1 MKKNKAILV
10 LLLLF
15 TLTISLVAC
24 VKDDNGGDKTAG
36 ETQTSFV
43 IQYTDDTGTFNISVE
58 DGQPYAMSA
67 VPYREGYDF
76 VGLFDSEVG
85 GTQYVNSKGSSV
97 SVFTDK
103 KNIVL
108 FPRFEAKKF
117 TVVLDYQGAAVNG
130 AREIEVSYDAKIKD
144 LPTGLYI
151 KDKDFMGWYT
161 QPNREGAQIADAYGV
176 IPTMSLI
183 NSTNFDLSDPNGYIR
198 LYAGF
203 RGELHTV
210 TFNFEENIPAE
221 EVEVEHG
228 TAISKVV
235 TETRVNNKAVI
246 TWSKK
251 PNDTAKESV
260 FNGKV
265 TEDMVLYAC
274 EYAPVIDFD
283 ANGGKDAASIVAKA
297 GSAIQLPAP
306 VRTNYVFAGWYTV
319 GGARFNATTMPSD
332 SVKLIAK
339 WNPMIVFDE
348 RGGKEVND
356 ISDVVGSKV
365 TLPETEKDGYL
376 FAGWYTEQGNIYT
389 STSMPANSI
398 KLVAKYYK
406 ILTKKI
412 VVIDDSKNY
421 QNGSSSSS
429 PSMSYSHKI
438 DLSDIY
444 NAGARKIKMTAR
456 YSSKISRRDSNKPDL
471 YTYMAY
477 YSQNTAS
484 DAYKVWEY
492 KDLHK
497 YTTEWGSYT
506 RTTAINLTGDSLY
519 VSYYYDYKNIIG
531 MYAAWTNFWLEV
543 EYPDTTKL
551 Y

>member
-24 VKDDNGGDKTAG
+24 VKDGNDGDKTTG

-144 LPTGLYI
+144 LPTGLYM

-210 TFNFEENIPAE
+210 TFNFEENLPSE

-283 ANGGKDAASIVAKA
+283 ANGGKDEASIVAKA
-297 GSAIQLPAP
+297 GSAIQLPTP
-306 VRTNYVFAGWYTV
+306 VRKNYVFAGWYTA

-356 ISDVVGSKV
+356 ISDVAGSKV
-365 TLPETEKDGYL
+365 TLPETEKDGYI

-412 VVIDDSKNY
+412 VVIDNSKSRDSYAKNPTM
-421 QNGSSSSS
+421 Q
-429 PSMSYSHKI
+429 YSDKI

-456 YSSKISRRDSNKPDL
+456 YSSKISIRNSNNPDL

-484 DAYKVWEY
+484 NAYKVWGY
-492 KDLHK
+492 KELHK
-497 YTTEWGSYT
+497 YTTEWENYT
-506 RTTAINLTGDSLY
+506 QTTTIDLTGESLY
-519 VSYYYDYKNIIG
+519 VCYYHDDNVTYSNYGRWSD
-531 MYAAWTNFWLEV
+531 FWLEV
-543 EYPDTTKL
+543 EYPDTTAL

>member
-24 VKDDNGGDKTAG
+24 VKDGNDGDKTTG

-144 LPTGLYI
+144 LPTGLYM
-151 KDKDFMGWYT
+151 KDKEFMGWYT

-251 PNDTAKESV
+251 PNDVGKESV

-283 ANGGKDAASIVAKA
+283 ANGGKDEASIVAKA
-297 GSAIQLPAP
+297 GSAIQLPTP
-306 VRTNYVFAGWYTV
+306 VRKNYKFAGWHTV
-319 GGARFNATTMPSD
+319 GGASFTATTMPSD

-348 RGGKEVND
+348 RGGKEVKD
-356 ISDVVGSKV
+356 ISDVAGSKV
-365 TLPETEKDGYL
+365 TLPETEKDGYI

-412 VVIDDSKNY
+412 VVIDNSKSRDSYALNPTM
-421 QNGSSSSS
+421 Q
-429 PSMSYSHKI
+429 YSDKI

-456 YSSKISRRDSNKPDL
+456 YSSKISKRNSYNPDL

-484 DAYKVWEY
+484 NAYKVWGY
-492 KDLHK
+492 KELHK
-497 YTTEWGSYT
+497 YTTEWENYT
-506 RTTAINLTGDSLY
+506 QTTTIDLTGESLY
-519 VSYYYDYKNIIG
+519 VCYYHDDNVTYSNYGRWSD
-531 MYAAWTNFWLEV
+531 FWLEV
-543 EYPDTTKL
+543 EYPDTTTL

>member
-24 VKDDNGGDKTAG
+24 VKDGNGGDKTTG
-36 ETQTSFV
+36 ETQKSFV

-58 DGQPYAMSA
+58 DGQPYAMNA
-67 VPYREGYDF
+67 VPYREGYVF

-103 KNIVL
+103 KNVVL

-144 LPTGLYI
+144 LPTGLYM
-151 KDKDFMGWYT
+151 KDKEFMGWYT
-161 QPNREGAQIADAYGV
+161 QPDREGAQIADAYGV

-203 RGELHTV
+203 RFELHTV
-210 TFNFEENIPAE
+210 TFNFEENLPAE
-221 EVEVEHG
+221 EIEVEHG

-274 EYAPVIDFD
+274 EYARSSTLTQTEGMTRQALSQRQARQYNFR
-283 ANGGKDAASIVAKA
+283 
-297 GSAIQLPAP
+297 LPF
-306 VRTNYVFAGWYTV
+306 VRTISLRV
-319 GGARFNATTMPSD
+319 GTRSEGQVLLRRRC
-332 SVKLIAK
+332 L
-339 WNPMIVFDE
+339 W
-348 RGGKEVND
+348 
-356 ISDVVGSKV
+356 
-365 TLPETEKDGYL
+365 
-376 FAGWYTEQGNIYT
+376 
-389 STSMPANSI
+389 
-398 KLVAKYYK
+398 
-406 ILTKKI
+406 
-412 VVIDDSKNY
+412 
-421 QNGSSSSS
+421 
-429 PSMSYSHKI
+429 
-438 DLSDIY
+438 
-444 NAGARKIKMTAR
+444 TA
-456 YSSKISRRDSNKPDL
+456 
-471 YTYMAY
+471 
-477 YSQNTAS
+477 
-484 DAYKVWEY
+484 
-492 KDLHK
+492 
-497 YTTEWGSYT
+497 
-506 RTTAINLTGDSLY
+506 
-519 VSYYYDYKNIIG
+519 
-531 MYAAWTNFWLEV
+531 
-543 EYPDTTKL
+543 
-551 Y
+551 

>member
-24 VKDDNGGDKTAG
+24 VKDGNDGDKTTG

-43 IQYTDDTGTFNISVE
+43 IQYTDDTGTFNISVD

-144 LPTGLYI
+144 LPTGLYM

-306 VRTNYVFAGWYTV
+306 VRTNYVFAGWYTA

-356 ISDVVGSKV
+356 ISDVAGSKV
-365 TLPETEKDGYL
+365 TLPETEKDGYI

-412 VVIDDSKNY
+412 VVIDNSKSRDSYAKNPTM
-421 QNGSSSSS
+421 Q
-429 PSMSYSHKI
+429 YSDKI
-438 DLSDIY
+438 DLRDIY

-456 YSSKISRRDSNKPDL
+456 YSSKISIRNSYNPDL

-484 DAYKVWEY
+484 NAYKVWGY
-492 KDLHK
+492 KELHK
-497 YTTEWGSYT
+497 YTTEWENYT
-506 RTTAINLTGDSLY
+506 QTTTIDLTGESLY
-519 VSYYYDYKNIIG
+519 VCYYHDDNVTYSNYGRWSD
-531 MYAAWTNFWLEV
+531 FWLEV
-543 EYPDTTKL
+543 EYPDTTAL

>member
-24 VKDDNGGDKTAG
+24 VKDGNDGDKTAG

-103 KNIVL
+103 KNVVL

-176 IPTMSLI
+176 IPTMSLV

-210 TFNFEENIPAE
+210 TFNFEENLPAE
-221 EVEVEHG
+221 EIEVEHG

-283 ANGGKDAASIVAKA
+283 ANGGNDEASIVAKA
-297 GSAIQLPAP
+297 GSAIQLPTP
-306 VRTNYVFAGWYTV
+306 VRKNYKFAGWHTV
-319 GGARFNATTMPSD
+319 GGASFTATTMPSD

-356 ISDVVGSKV
+356 ISDVAGSKV
-365 TLPETEKDGYL
+365 TLPETEKDGYI

-406 ILTKKI
+406 VQTKKI
-412 VVIDDSKNY
+412 VVINASDSYTYYVTAPNM
-421 QNGSSSSS
+421 NS
-429 PSMSYSHKI
+429 SHKI
-438 DLSDIY
+438 DLSDLY
-444 NAGARKIKMTAR
+444 NSGVRTITLTAH
-456 YSSKISRRDSNKPDL
+456 YSSRTPSRSSAIPEATTNMSY
-471 YTYMAY
+471 YT
-477 YSQNTAS
+477 QNTAS
-484 DAYKVWEY
+484 NAYKVWEY
-492 KDLHK
+492 GEVHN
-497 YTTEWGSYT
+497 YTTEWSSHT
-506 RTTAINLTGDSLY
+506 RSTTLNLITDSLY
-519 VSYYYDYKNIIG
+519 VCYYHNFYNTNYKG
-531 MYAAWTNFWLEV
+531 VVKDFWLEI
-543 EYPDTTKL
+543 EYPDTTTL

>member
-24 VKDDNGGDKTAG
+24 VKDGNDGDKTTG

-144 LPTGLYI
+144 LPTGLYM

-176 IPTMSLI
+176 IPTMSLV

-210 TFNFEENIPAE
+210 TFNFEENLPAE
-221 EVEVEHG
+221 EIEVEHG

-283 ANGGKDAASIVAKA
+283 ANGGKDEASIVAKA
-297 GSAIQLPAP
+297 GSAIQLPTP
-306 VRTNYVFAGWYTV
+306 VRKNYKFAGWHTV
-319 GGARFNATTMPSD
+319 GGASFTATTMPSD

-356 ISDVVGSKV
+356 ISDVAGSKV
-365 TLPETEKDGYL
+365 TLPETEKDGYI

-412 VVIDDSKNY
+412 VVIDNST
-421 QNGSSSSS
+421 SRE
-429 PSMSYSHKI
+429 SYALNPTMKYSDKI

-444 NAGARKIKMTAR
+444 NSGARKIKITSHY
-456 YSSKISRRDSNKPDL
+456 YSRMGYSNTSNQDM
-471 YTYMAY
+471 YTYMMF

-484 DAYKVWEY
+484 NAYKVWGY
-492 KDLHK
+492 KELHK
-497 YTTEWGSYT
+497 YTTEWENYT
-506 RTTAINLTGDSLY
+506 QTTTIDLTGESLY
-519 VSYYYDYKNIIG
+519 VCYYHDDNVTYSNYGRWSD
-531 MYAAWTNFWLEV
+531 FWLEV
-543 EYPDTTKL
+543 EYPDTTAL

>member
-24 VKDDNGGDKTAG
+24 VKDGNDGDKTAG

-67 VPYREGYDF
+67 VPYREGYVF

-144 LPTGLYI
+144 LPTGLYM

-210 TFNFEENIPAE
+210 TFNFEENLPAE
-221 EVEVEHG
+221 EIEVEHG

-297 GSAIQLPAP
+297 GSAIQLPTP
-306 VRTNYVFAGWYTV
+306 VRTNYVFAGWYTA

-348 RGGKEVND
+348 RGGKEVKD

-365 TLPETEKDGYL
+365 TLPETEKDGYI
-376 FAGWYTEQGNIYT
+376 FAGWYNEQGNIYT

-398 KLVAKYYK
+398 KLVAKYHK

-412 VVIDDSKNY
+412 VVIDNSKSRDSYALNPTM
-421 QNGSSSSS
+421 Q
-429 PSMSYSHKI
+429 YSDKI

-456 YSSKISRRDSNKPDL
+456 YSSKISIRNSYNPDL

-484 DAYKVWEY
+484 NAYKVWGY
-492 KDLHK
+492 KELHK
-497 YTTEWGSYT
+497 YTTEWENYT
-506 RTTAINLTGDSLY
+506 QTTTIDLTGESLY
-519 VSYYYDYKNIIG
+519 VCYYHDDNVTYSNYGRWSD
-531 MYAAWTNFWLEV
+531 FWLEV
-543 EYPDTTKL
+543 EYPDTTAL

>member
-24 VKDDNGGDKTAG
+24 VKDGNDGDKTAG

-67 VPYREGYDF
+67 VPYREGYVF

-144 LPTGLYI
+144 LPTGLYM

-176 IPTMSLI
+176 IPTMSLV

-210 TFNFEENIPAE
+210 TFNFEENLPAE
-221 EVEVEHG
+221 EIEVEHG

-283 ANGGKDAASIVAKA
+283 ANGGKDEASIVAKA

-306 VRTNYVFAGWYTV
+306 VRKNYVFAGWYTA

-356 ISDVVGSKV
+356 ISDVAGSKV
-365 TLPETEKDGYL
+365 TLPETEKDGYI

-398 KLVAKYYK
+398 KLVAKYHK

-412 VVIDDSKNY
+412 VVIDNSKSRDSYALNPTM
-421 QNGSSSSS
+421 Q
-429 PSMSYSHKI
+429 YSDKI

-456 YSSKISRRDSNKPDL
+456 YSSKISIRNSYNPDL

-484 DAYKVWEY
+484 NAYKVWGY
-492 KDLHK
+492 KELHK
-497 YTTEWGSYT
+497 YTTEWENYT
-506 RTTAINLTGDSLY
+506 QTTTIDLTGESLY
-519 VSYYYDYKNIIG
+519 VCYYHDDNVTYSNYGRWSD
-531 MYAAWTNFWLEV
+531 FWLEV
-543 EYPDTTKL
+543 EYPDTTAL

>member
-24 VKDDNGGDKTAG
+24 VKDGNDGDKTAG

-67 VPYREGYDF
+67 VPYREGYVF

-144 LPTGLYI
+144 LPTGLYM

-161 QPNREGAQIADAYGV
+161 RPNREGAQIADAYGV

-210 TFNFEENIPAE
+210 TFNFEENLPAE
-221 EVEVEHG
+221 EIEVEHG

-283 ANGGKDAASIVAKA
+283 ANGGKDEASIVAKA

-306 VRTNYVFAGWYTV
+306 VRKNYVFAGWYTA

-356 ISDVVGSKV
+356 ISNVAGSKV
-365 TLPETEKDGYL
+365 TLPETEKDGYI

-389 STSMPANSI
+389 STSMPSNSI

-412 VVIDDSKNY
+412 VVIDESKNY
-421 QNGSSSSS
+421 QHSSTSSS
-429 PSMSYSHKI
+429 PSMAYSHKI

-444 NAGARKIKMTAR
+444 NSGAKRIKITAH
-456 YSSKISRRDSNKPDL
+456 YSSKISRTSDDPDL

-506 RTTAINLTGDSLY
+506 RTTAINLIGDSLY
-519 VSYYYDYKNIIG
+519 VCYYYDYRNIIG
-531 MYAAWTNFWLEV
+531 IYGAWTNFWLKI
-543 EYPDTTKL
+543 EYPDTTTL

>member
-15 TLTISLVAC
+15 TLTVSLVAC
-24 VKDDNGGDKTAG
+24 VKDGNDGDKTTG

-58 DGQPYAMSA
+58 DGQPYAMST

-85 GTQYVNSKGSSV
+85 GTQYVNAKGSSV

-144 LPTGLYI
+144 LPMGLYM

-176 IPTMSLI
+176 IPTMSLV

-210 TFNFEENIPAE
+210 TFNFEENLPAE
-221 EVEVEHG
+221 EIEVEHG

-283 ANGGKDAASIVAKA
+283 ANGGKDEVSIVAKA

-306 VRTNYVFAGWYTV
+306 VRKNYKFAGWHTV
-319 GGARFNATTMPSD
+319 GGASFTATTMPSD

-356 ISDVVGSKV
+356 ISDVAGSKV
-365 TLPETEKDGYL
+365 TLPETEKDGYI
-376 FAGWYTEQGNIYT
+376 FAGWYTEQGDVYT
-389 STSMPANSI
+389 STSMPSDSI
-398 KLVAKYYK
+398 KLMAKYHK
-406 ILTKKI
+406 VQTKQI
-412 VVIDDSKNY
+412 VVISESKTYGFYTYTPQMN
-421 QNGSSSSS
+421 
-429 PSMSYSHKI
+429 YSHKI
-438 DLSDIY
+438 DLSDLY
-444 NAGARKIKMTAR
+444 NAGVRTIKLTAN
-456 YSSKISRRDSNKPDL
+456 YSSRMKARSDKQPEIITSMSY
-471 YTYMAY
+471 YT
-477 YSQNTAS
+477 QNTAS

-492 KDLHK
+492 GEVHN
-497 YTTEWGSYT
+497 YTTEWSNHT
-506 RTTAINLTGDSLY
+506 RTKILNLNTDSLY
-519 VSYYYDYKNIIG
+519 VCYYRNMSITTNYG
-531 MYAAWTNFWLEV
+531 AEVTNFWLEI
-543 EYPDTTKL
+543 EYPDTTTL

>member
-24 VKDDNGGDKTAG
+24 VKDGNDGDKTTG

-144 LPTGLYI
+144 LPTGLYM

-251 PNDTAKESV
+251 PNDVGKESV

-283 ANGGKDAASIVAKA
+283 ANGGKDVANIVAKA
-297 GSAIQLPAP
+297 GSAIQLPTP
-306 VRTNYVFAGWYTV
+306 VRKNYKFAGWHTV
-319 GGARFNATTMPSD
+319 GGASFTATTMPSD

-356 ISDVVGSKV
+356 ISDVAGSKV
-365 TLPETEKDGYL
+365 TLPETEKDGYI

-406 ILTKKI
+406 VLTKKI
-412 VVIDDSKNY
+412 VVIDNSKSRDSYAKN
-421 QNGSSSSS
+421 
-429 PSMSYSHKI
+429 PTMDYSDKI

-456 YSSKISRRDSNKPDL
+456 YSSKISKRNSYNPDL

-484 DAYKVWEY
+484 NAYKVWGY
-492 KDLHK
+492 KELHK
-497 YTTEWGSYT
+497 YTTEWENYT
-506 RTTAINLTGDSLY
+506 QTTTIDLTGESLY
-519 VSYYYDYKNIIG
+519 VCYYHDDNVTVGNYGRWSD
-531 MYAAWTNFWLEV
+531 FWLEI
-543 EYPDTTKL
+543 EYPDTTTL

>member
-24 VKDDNGGDKTAG
+24 VKDGNDGDKTTG

-67 VPYREGYDF
+67 VPYREGYVF

-144 LPTGLYI
+144 LPTGLYM

-210 TFNFEENIPAE
+210 TFNFEENLLAE
-221 EVEVEHG
+221 EIEVEHG

-283 ANGGKDAASIVAKA
+283 ANGGKDEASIVAKA

-306 VRTNYVFAGWYTV
+306 VRKNYVFAGWYTA

-356 ISDVVGSKV
+356 ISDVAGSKV
-365 TLPETEKDGYL
+365 TLPETEKDGYI

-389 STSMPANSI
+389 STSMPSNSI

-412 VVIDDSKNY
+412 VVIDNSKSRDSYALNPTM
-421 QNGSSSSS
+421 Q
-429 PSMSYSHKI
+429 YSDKI

-456 YSSKISRRDSNKPDL
+456 YSSKISIRNSYNPDL

-484 DAYKVWEY
+484 NAYKVWGY
-492 KDLHK
+492 KELHK
-497 YTTEWGSYT
+497 YTTEWENYT
-506 RTTAINLTGDSLY
+506 QTTTIDLTGESLY
-519 VSYYYDYKNIIG
+519 VCYYHDDNVTYSNYGRWSD
-531 MYAAWTNFWLEV
+531 FWLEV
-543 EYPDTTKL
+543 EYPDTTTL

>member
-15 TLTISLVAC
+15 TLTVSLVAC
-24 VKDDNGGDKTAG
+24 VKGGNDGDKTTG

-103 KNIVL
+103 KNVVL

-144 LPTGLYI
+144 LPTGLYM
-151 KDKDFMGWYT
+151 KDKEFMGWYT
-161 QPNREGAQIADAYGV
+161 QPDREGAQIADAYGV
-176 IPTMSLI
+176 IPTMSLV

-210 TFNFEENIPAE
+210 TFNFEENLPSE

-251 PNDTAKESV
+251 TNDTAKESV

-306 VRTNYVFAGWYTV
+306 VRTNYVFAGWYTA

-356 ISDVVGSKV
+356 ISDVAGSKV
-365 TLPETEKDGYL
+365 TLPETEKDGYI

-412 VVIDDSKNY
+412 VVIDESKNY
-421 QNGSSSSS
+421 ENSSTSSS
-429 PSMSYSHKI
+429 PSMAHSHKI

-444 NAGARKIKMTAR
+444 NAGARKIKITAR
-456 YSSKISRRDSNKPDL
+456 YSSKIAKRSSNKPDL

-519 VSYYYDYKNIIG
+519 VCYYFDYKDIFGN
-531 MYAAWTNFWLEV
+531 YSLWTNFWLEI
-543 EYPDTTKL
+543 EYPDTTTL

>member
-15 TLTISLVAC
+15 TLTVSLVAC
-24 VKDDNGGDKTAG
+24 VKDGNDGDKTTG

-85 GTQYVNSKGSSV
+85 GTQYVNAKGSSV

-176 IPTMSLI
+176 IPTMSLV

-210 TFNFEENIPAE
+210 TFNFEENLPAE
-221 EVEVEHG
+221 EIEVEHG

-283 ANGGKDAASIVAKA
+283 ANGGKDEVSIVAKA

-306 VRTNYVFAGWYTV
+306 IRKNYVFAGWYTA
-319 GGARFNATTMPSD
+319 GGASFTATTMPSD

-356 ISDVVGSKV
+356 ISDVAGSKV
-365 TLPETEKDGYL
+365 TLPETEKDGYI
-376 FAGWYTEQGNIYT
+376 FAGWYTEQGDVYT
-389 STSMPANSI
+389 STSMPSDSI
-398 KLVAKYYK
+398 KLMAKYHK
-406 ILTKKI
+406 VQTKQI
-412 VVIDDSKNY
+412 VVISESKTYGFYTYTPQMN
-421 QNGSSSSS
+421 
-429 PSMSYSHKI
+429 YSHKI
-438 DLSDIY
+438 DLSDLY
-444 NAGARKIKMTAR
+444 NAGVRTIKLTAN
-456 YSSKISRRDSNKPDL
+456 YSSRMKARSDKQPEIITSMSY
-471 YTYMAY
+471 YT
-477 YSQNTAS
+477 QNTAS

-492 KDLHK
+492 GEVHN
-497 YTTEWGSYT
+497 YTTEWSNHT
-506 RTTAINLTGDSLY
+506 RTKTLNLNTDSLY
-519 VSYYYDYKNIIG
+519 VCYYRNMSITTNYG
-531 MYAAWTNFWLEV
+531 AEVTNFWLEI
-543 EYPDTTKL
+543 EYPDTTTL

>member
-24 VKDDNGGDKTAG
+24 VKDGNDGDKTAG

-67 VPYREGYDF
+67 VPYREGYVF

-144 LPTGLYI
+144 LPTGLYM

-210 TFNFEENIPAE
+210 TFNFEENLPAE

-297 GSAIQLPAP
+297 GSAIQLPTP
-306 VRTNYVFAGWYTV
+306 VRTNYVFAGWYTA

-348 RGGKEVND
+348 RGGKEVKD
-356 ISDVVGSKV
+356 ISDVVGNKV
-365 TLPETEKDGYL
+365 TLPETEKDGYI

-412 VVIDDSKNY
+412 VVIDNSKSRDSYALNPTM
-421 QNGSSSSS
+421 Q
-429 PSMSYSHKI
+429 YSDKI

-456 YSSKISRRDSNKPDL
+456 YSSKISIRNSYNPDL

-484 DAYKVWEY
+484 NAYKVWGY
-492 KDLHK
+492 KELHK
-497 YTTEWGSYT
+497 YTTEWENYT
-506 RTTAINLTGDSLY
+506 QTTTIDLTGESLY
-519 VSYYYDYKNIIG
+519 VCYYHDDNVTYSNYGRWSD
-531 MYAAWTNFWLEV
+531 FWLEV
-543 EYPDTTKL
+543 EYPDTTTL

>member
-24 VKDDNGGDKTAG
+24 VKDGNDGDKTAG

-67 VPYREGYDF
+67 VPYREGYVF

-144 LPTGLYI
+144 LPTGLYM

-283 ANGGKDAASIVAKA
+283 ANGGKDEASIVAKA
-297 GSAIQLPAP
+297 GSAIQLPTP
-306 VRTNYVFAGWYTV
+306 VRKNYVFAGWYTA

-356 ISDVVGSKV
+356 ISDVAGSKV
-365 TLPETEKDGYL
+365 TLPETEKDGYI

-398 KLVAKYYK
+398 KLVAKYHK

-412 VVIDDSKNY
+412 VVIDNSKSRDSYALNPTM
-421 QNGSSSSS
+421 Q
-429 PSMSYSHKI
+429 YSDKI

-456 YSSKISRRDSNKPDL
+456 YSSKISIRNSYNPDL

-484 DAYKVWEY
+484 NAYKVWGY
-492 KDLHK
+492 KELHK
-497 YTTEWGSYT
+497 YTTEWENYT
-506 RTTAINLTGDSLY
+506 QTTTIDLTGESLY
-519 VSYYYDYKNIIG
+519 VCYYHDDNVTYSNYGRWSD
-531 MYAAWTNFWLEV
+531 FWLEV
-543 EYPDTTKL
+543 EYPDTTAL

>member
-24 VKDDNGGDKTAG
+24 VKDGNDGDKTTG

-144 LPTGLYI
+144 LPTGLYM

-176 IPTMSLI
+176 IPTMSLV

-210 TFNFEENIPAE
+210 TFNFEENLPAE
-221 EVEVEHG
+221 EIEVEHG

-246 TWSKK
+246 TWSKQ

-283 ANGGKDAASIVAKA
+283 ANGGKDEASIVAKA
-297 GSAIQLPAP
+297 GSAIQLPVP
-306 VRTNYVFAGWYTV
+306 VRTNYVFAGWYTA

-356 ISDVVGSKV
+356 ISDVGGSKV
-365 TLPETEKDGYL
+365 TLPETEKDGYI

-389 STSMPANSI
+389 STSMPSDSI
-398 KLVAKYYK
+398 KLFAKYYK
-406 ILTKKI
+406 VRKKTVVAIAENSTKESSIVTPTLDYYVDRTTFVYPNIKLDLGDIYQLGVRNVKLTIHYSAK
-412 VVIDDSKNY
+412 SKNGQSATMY
-421 QNGSSSSS
+421 W
-429 PSMSYSHKI
+429 
-438 DLSDIY
+438 
-444 NAGARKIKMTAR
+444 
-456 YSSKISRRDSNKPDL
+456 
-471 YTYMAY
+471 
-477 YSQNTAS
+477 YSQNQVS
-484 DAYKVWEY
+484 DAYKVWQ
-492 KDLHK
+492 
-497 YTTEWGSYT
+497 YTDPVVEAWVSFEH
-506 RTTAINLTGDSLY
+506 TTDISIENGTL
-519 VSYYYDYKNIIG
+519 
-531 MYAAWTNFWLEV
+531 YAALCSGKYLEYVKWTNMWFDV
-543 EYPDTTKL
+543 EYPDTTTL

>member
-24 VKDDNGGDKTAG
+24 VKDGNDGDKTAG

-144 LPTGLYI
+144 LPTGLYM
-151 KDKDFMGWYT
+151 KDKEFMGWYT

-283 ANGGKDAASIVAKA
+283 ANGGKDEASIVAKA
-297 GSAIQLPAP
+297 GSAIQLPTP
-306 VRTNYVFAGWYTV
+306 VRKNYKFAGWHTV
-319 GGARFNATTMPSD
+319 GGASFTATTMPSD

-356 ISDVVGSKV
+356 ISDVAGSKV
-365 TLPETEKDGYL
+365 TLPETEKDGYI

-398 KLVAKYYK
+398 KLVAKYHK

-412 VVIDDSKNY
+412 VVIDNSKSRDSYALNPTM
-421 QNGSSSSS
+421 Q
-429 PSMSYSHKI
+429 YSDKI

-456 YSSKISRRDSNKPDL
+456 YSSKISIRNSYNPDL

-484 DAYKVWEY
+484 NAYKVWGY
-492 KDLHK
+492 KELHK
-497 YTTEWGSYT
+497 YTTEWENYT
-506 RTTAINLTGDSLY
+506 QTTTIDLTGESLY
-519 VSYYYDYKNIIG
+519 VCYYHDDNVTYSNYGRWSD
-531 MYAAWTNFWLEV
+531 FWLEV
-543 EYPDTTKL
+543 EYPDTTAL

>member
-15 TLTISLVAC
+15 TLTVSLVAC
-24 VKDDNGGDKTAG
+24 VKDGNDGDKTTG

-144 LPTGLYI
+144 LPTGLYM

-283 ANGGKDAASIVAKA
+283 ANGGKDEASIVAKA
-297 GSAIQLPAP
+297 GSAIQLPTP
-306 VRTNYVFAGWYTV
+306 VRKNYVFAGWYTA

-356 ISDVVGSKV
+356 ISDVAGSKV
-365 TLPETEKDGYL
+365 TLPETEKDGYI

-412 VVIDDSKNY
+412 VVIDNSKSRDSYAKNPTM
-421 QNGSSSSS
+421 Q
-429 PSMSYSHKI
+429 YSDKI

-456 YSSKISRRDSNKPDL
+456 YSSKISIRNSYNPDL

-484 DAYKVWEY
+484 NAYKVWGY
-492 KDLHK
+492 KELHK
-497 YTTEWGSYT
+497 YTTEWENYT
-506 RTTAINLTGDSLY
+506 QTTTIDLTGESLY
-519 VSYYYDYKNIIG
+519 VCYYHDDNVTYSNYGRWSD
-531 MYAAWTNFWLEV
+531 FWLEV
-543 EYPDTTKL
+543 EYPDTTAL

>member
-24 VKDDNGGDKTAG
+24 VKDGNDGDKTTG

-58 DGQPYAMSA
+58 DGQPYAMST

-144 LPTGLYI
+144 LPTGLYM

-161 QPNREGAQIADAYGV
+161 QPNREGVQIADAYGV
-176 IPTMSLI
+176 IPTMSLV

-210 TFNFEENIPAE
+210 TFNFEENLPAE
-221 EVEVEHG
+221 EIEVEHG

-283 ANGGKDAASIVAKA
+283 ANGGKDEASIVAKA
-297 GSAIQLPAP
+297 GSAIQLPVP
-306 VRTNYVFAGWYTV
+306 VRTNYVFAGTRPE
-319 GGARFNATTMPSD
+319 GQD
-332 SVKLIAK
+332 SMRRRCL
-339 WNPMIVFDE
+339 
-348 RGGKEVND
+348 R
-356 ISDVVGSKV
+356 
-365 TLPETEKDGYL
+365 
-376 FAGWYTEQGNIYT
+376 
-389 STSMPANSI
+389 
-398 KLVAKYYK
+398 
-406 ILTKKI
+406 
-412 VVIDDSKNY
+412 
-421 QNGSSSSS
+421 
-429 PSMSYSHKI
+429 
-438 DLSDIY
+438 
-444 NAGARKIKMTAR
+444 TA
-456 YSSKISRRDSNKPDL
+456 
-471 YTYMAY
+471 
-477 YSQNTAS
+477 
-484 DAYKVWEY
+484 
-492 KDLHK
+492 
-497 YTTEWGSYT
+497 
-506 RTTAINLTGDSLY
+506 
-519 VSYYYDYKNIIG
+519 
-531 MYAAWTNFWLEV
+531 
-543 EYPDTTKL
+543 
-551 Y
+551 

>member
-24 VKDDNGGDKTAG
+24 VKDGNDGDKTTG

-144 LPTGLYI
+144 LPTGLYM

-283 ANGGKDAASIVAKA
+283 ANGGKDEASIVAKA

-306 VRTNYVFAGWYTV
+306 IRKNYVFAGWYTI
-319 GGARFNATTMPSD
+319 GGASFTATTMPSD
-332 SVKLIAK
+332 SVKLIAE
-339 WNPMIVFDE
+339 P
-348 RGGKEVND
+348 
-356 ISDVVGSKV
+356 
-365 TLPETEKDGYL
+365 
-376 FAGWYTEQGNIYT
+376 
-389 STSMPANSI
+389 
-398 KLVAKYYK
+398 
-406 ILTKKI
+406 
-412 VVIDDSKNY
+412 DDC
-421 QNGSSSSS
+421 
-429 PSMSYSHKI
+429 
-438 DLSDIY
+438 L
-444 NAGARKIKMTAR
+444 
-456 YSSKISRRDSNKPDL
+456 
-471 YTYMAY
+471 
-477 YSQNTAS
+477 
-484 DAYKVWEY
+484 
-492 KDLHK
+492 
-497 YTTEWGSYT
+497 
-506 RTTAINLTGDSLY
+506 
-519 VSYYYDYKNIIG
+519 
-531 MYAAWTNFWLEV
+531 
-543 EYPDTTKL
+543 
-551 Y
+551 

>member
-15 TLTISLVAC
+15 TLTVSLVAC
-24 VKDDNGGDKTAG
+24 VKDGNDGDKTTG

-144 LPTGLYI
+144 LPTGLYM

-306 VRTNYVFAGWYTV
+306 VRTNYVFAGWYTA

-365 TLPETEKDGYL
+365 TLPETEKDGYI
-376 FAGWYTEQGNIYT
+376 FAGWYTEQGDVYT
-389 STSMPANSI
+389 STSMPSDSI
-398 KLVAKYYK
+398 KLMAKYYK
-406 ILTKKI
+406 VQTKQI
-412 VVIDDSKNY
+412 VVISESKTYGFYTYTPQMN
-421 QNGSSSSS
+421 
-429 PSMSYSHKI
+429 YSHKI
-438 DLSDIY
+438 DLSDLY
-444 NAGARKIKMTAR
+444 NAGVRTIKLTAN
-456 YSSKISRRDSNKPDL
+456 YSSRMKARSDKQPEIITSMSY
-471 YTYMAY
+471 YT
-477 YSQNTAS
+477 QNTAS

-492 KDLHK
+492 GEVHN
-497 YTTEWGSYT
+497 YTTEWSNHT
-506 RTTAINLTGDSLY
+506 RTKTLNLNTDSLY
-519 VSYYYDYKNIIG
+519 VCYYRNMSITTNYG
-531 MYAAWTNFWLEV
+531 AEVTNFWLEI

>member
-24 VKDDNGGDKTAG
+24 VKGGNDGDKTTG

-144 LPTGLYI
+144 LPTGLYM

-176 IPTMSLI
+176 IPTMSLV

-306 VRTNYVFAGWYTV
+306 VRTNYVFAGWYTA

-356 ISDVVGSKV
+356 ISDVAGSKV
-365 TLPETEKDGYL
+365 TLPETEKDGYI
-376 FAGWYTEQGNIYT
+376 FAGWYTEQGDVYT
-389 STSMPANSI
+389 STSMPSNSI
-398 KLVAKYYK
+398 KLMAKWYK
-406 ILTKKI
+406 IKTKTI
-412 VVIDDSKNY
+412 VLYELNSRDVVSRT
-421 QNGSSSSS
+421 S
-429 PSMSYSHKI
+429 PSMANSKTI

-444 NAGARKIKMTAR
+444 TSGTMTVEMKLHFYMYVSGNANGSRPKSGCIDIYNQSVASGQYLVWSISKSPIKAGTWEE
-456 YSSKISRRDSNKPDL
+456 YEEIKTITITSNKL
-471 YTYMAY
+471 YYCSYMSNSGLY
-477 YSQNTAS
+477 YEAGFTDVYFTIS
-484 DAYKVWEY
+484 
-492 KDLHK
+492 
-497 YTTEWGSYT
+497 
-506 RTTAINLTGDSLY
+506 
-519 VSYYYDYKNIIG
+519 
-531 MYAAWTNFWLEV
+531 
-543 EYPDTTKL
+543 YPDTTTL

>member
-24 VKDDNGGDKTAG
+24 VKDGNDGDKTAG

-67 VPYREGYDF
+67 VPYREGYVF

-144 LPTGLYI
+144 LPTGLYM

-176 IPTMSLI
+176 IPTMSLV

-283 ANGGKDAASIVAKA
+283 ANGGKDEASIVAKA

-306 VRTNYVFAGWYTV
+306 VRTNYVFAGWYTA

-356 ISDVVGSKV
+356 ISDVAGSKV
-365 TLPETEKDGYL
+365 TLPETEKDGYI

-412 VVIDDSKNY
+412 VVIDNSKSRDSYAKNPTM
-421 QNGSSSSS
+421 Q
-429 PSMSYSHKI
+429 YSDKI

-456 YSSKISRRDSNKPDL
+456 YSSKISIRNSYNPDL

-484 DAYKVWEY
+484 NAYKVWGY
-492 KDLHK
+492 KELHK
-497 YTTEWGSYT
+497 YTTEWENYT
-506 RTTAINLTGDSLY
+506 QTTTIDLTGESLY
-519 VSYYYDYKNIIG
+519 VCYYHDDNVTYSNYGSWSD
-531 MYAAWTNFWLEV
+531 FWLEV
-543 EYPDTTKL
+543 EYPDTTAL

>member
-24 VKDDNGGDKTAG
+24 VKDGNDGDKTTG

-58 DGQPYAMSA
+58 DGQPYAMST

-130 AREIEVSYDAKIKD
+130 AREIEVNYDAKIKD
-144 LPTGLYI
+144 LPTGLYM

-176 IPTMSLI
+176 IPTMSLV

-210 TFNFEENIPAE
+210 TFNFEENLPAE
-221 EVEVEHG
+221 EIEVEHG

-283 ANGGKDAASIVAKA
+283 ANGGKDEASIVAKA

-306 VRTNYVFAGWYTV
+306 VRKNYVFAGWYTA

-348 RGGKEVND
+348 RGGKEVKD

-365 TLPETEKDGYL
+365 TLPETEKDGYI

-398 KLVAKYYK
+398 KLVAKYHK

-412 VVIDDSKNY
+412 VVIDNSKSRDSYALNPTM
-421 QNGSSSSS
+421 Q
-429 PSMSYSHKI
+429 YSDKI

-456 YSSKISRRDSNKPDL
+456 YSSKISIRNSYNPDL

-484 DAYKVWEY
+484 NAYKVWGY
-492 KDLHK
+492 KELHK
-497 YTTEWGSYT
+497 YTTEWENYT
-506 RTTAINLTGDSLY
+506 QTTTIDLTGESLY
-519 VSYYYDYKNIIG
+519 VCYYHDDNVTYSNYGRWSD
-531 MYAAWTNFWLEV
+531 FWLEV
-543 EYPDTTKL
+543 EYPDTTTL

>member
-24 VKDDNGGDKTAG
+24 VKDGNDGDKTAG

-67 VPYREGYDF
+67 VPYREGYVF

-144 LPTGLYI
+144 LPTGLYM

-210 TFNFEENIPAE
+210 TFNFEENLPAE
-221 EVEVEHG
+221 EIEVEHG

-306 VRTNYVFAGWYTV
+306 VRTNYVFAGWYTA

-365 TLPETEKDGYL
+365 TLPETEKDGYI

-406 ILTKKI
+406 VQTKKI
-412 VVIDDSKNY
+412 VVINASDSYAYYVTAPNM
-421 QNGSSSSS
+421 NS
-429 PSMSYSHKI
+429 SHKI
-438 DLSDIY
+438 DLSDLY
-444 NAGARKIKMTAR
+444 NSGVRTITLTAH
-456 YSSKISRRDSNKPDL
+456 YSSRTPSRSSAISEATTNMSY
-471 YTYMAY
+471 YT
-477 YSQNTAS
+477 QNTAS
-484 DAYKVWEY
+484 NAYKVWEY
-492 KDLHK
+492 GEVHN
-497 YTTEWGSYT
+497 YTTEWSSHT
-506 RTTAINLTGDSLY
+506 RSTTLNLITNSLY
-519 VSYYYDYKNIIG
+519 VCYYHNFYN
-531 MYAAWTNFWLEV
+531 TNYRGVVKDFWLEI
-543 EYPDTTKL
+543 EYPDTTTL

>member
-24 VKDDNGGDKTAG
+24 VKDGNDGDKTAG

-58 DGQPYAMSA
+58 DGQPYAMST
-67 VPYREGYDF
+67 VPYREGYVF

-144 LPTGLYI
+144 LPTGLYM

-221 EVEVEHG
+221 EIEVEHG

-306 VRTNYVFAGWYTV
+306 VRTNYVFAGWYTA

-356 ISDVVGSKV
+356 ISDVAGSKV
-365 TLPETEKDGYL
+365 TLPETEKDGYI
-376 FAGWYTEQGNIYT
+376 FAGWYTEQGDVYT
-389 STSMPANSI
+389 STSMPSDSI
-398 KLVAKYYK
+398 KLLAKYYK
-406 ILTKKI
+406 VQTKQI
-412 VVIDDSKNY
+412 VVISESKTYGFYTYTPQMN
-421 QNGSSSSS
+421 
-429 PSMSYSHKI
+429 YSHKI
-438 DLSDIY
+438 DLSDLY
-444 NAGARKIKMTAR
+444 NAGVRTIKLTAN
-456 YSSKISRRDSNKPDL
+456 YSSRMKARSDKQPEIITSMSY
-471 YTYMAY
+471 YT
-477 YSQNTAS
+477 QNTAS

-492 KDLHK
+492 GEVHN
-497 YTTEWGSYT
+497 YTTEWSNHT
-506 RTTAINLTGDSLY
+506 RTKTLNLNTDSLY
-519 VSYYYDYKNIIG
+519 VCYYRNMSITTNYG
-531 MYAAWTNFWLEV
+531 AEVTNFWLEI
-543 EYPDTTKL
+543 EYPDTTAL